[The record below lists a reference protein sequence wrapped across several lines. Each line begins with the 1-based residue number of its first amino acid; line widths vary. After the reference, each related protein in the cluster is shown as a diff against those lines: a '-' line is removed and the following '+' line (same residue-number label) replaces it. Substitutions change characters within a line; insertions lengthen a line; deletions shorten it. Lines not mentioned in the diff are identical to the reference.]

1 MFEITSIMLAMVIKI
16 QALYDDDDDKEI
28 LNTSIMLAMV
38 IKIQALYDDDYDDE
52 EILN

>member
-1 MFEITSIMLAMVIKI
+1 MFEI
-16 QALYDDDDDKEI
+16 
-28 LNTSIMLAMV
+28 TSIMLAMV